1 MRKNSLM
8 SMAIASLVSSLLATS
23 AYATLRTQQG
33 VITVLAVP
41 STVGNIP
48 GVVDIVLDQP
58 LAATGCPGGTRGFE
72 FDSNSVTDADT
83 RKGML
88 AVLVGAKLAGANVT
102 IVYDDGNTFCST
114 HGFAVPYSIQLN

>member
-33 VITVLAVP
+33 LITVLAVP

-83 RKGML
+83 RKNML
-88 AVLVGAKLAGANVT
+88 SMLLGAKLTGANVT